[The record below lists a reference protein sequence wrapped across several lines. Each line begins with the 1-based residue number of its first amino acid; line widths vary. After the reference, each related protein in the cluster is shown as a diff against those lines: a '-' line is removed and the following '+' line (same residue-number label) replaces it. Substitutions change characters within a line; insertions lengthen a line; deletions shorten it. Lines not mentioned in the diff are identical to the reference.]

1 MQQRAG
7 RQLLPAIRDND
18 DTMKKPMLIP
28 ATLVILLCLAGNG
41 FSIAVSPSVI
51 SAGELQ
57 RGNAYV
63 YESYITNTDTVPIT
77 LALDITPRSEYLEN
91 FVTVTPE
98 TLTIGPG
105 KKELVKIELSIPNVS
120 TEVTNGTHILTIL
133 PSTDATGAHGV
144 QIISTSVIE
153 LRFTIP
159 GIVKDSLTLETF
171 NAPDAEI
178 GQTILFE
185 LYAKNTGNIR
195 ARAFPFVEIYRYGAK
210 IDTANGITEYAI
222 EPSNSVKMNVRYGT
236 SSLES
241 GKYRAVAYVE
251 YSDSKRT
258 NILEDTF
265 KIKSKEKEDQPAQE
279 SQPSKDTETP
289 VSQETPYPGEED
301 TISIG
306 GSPNG
311 QETVSV
317 TKPDTKESDIQIRN
331 LTAES
336 KGKTVLITLE
346 LENTGTKDV
355 DYTLEFHIFDNFQ
368 KKLATLISAGHIK
381 GTETLQIKKS
391 WDAPHDGNYT
401 INAQVTYSKYN
412 GTFIKTA
419 RKETSVE
426 VKEDRDK
433 LTGLIFSTSNI
444 SKIIILILLSAI
456 LLILALRKKNR
467 DTLCQ
472 AFSSIGYTLYAI
484 KKRDKFHTLKST
496 SKTYKTVEF
505 NLEKITKESE
515 NLRKRIQRLKHQNTE
530 KENRK

>member
-1 MQQRAG
+1 
-7 RQLLPAIRDND
+7 
-18 DTMKKPMLIP
+18 MLIP

-51 SAGELQ
+51 SAGYLQ

-63 YESYITNTDTVPIT
+63 YESYITNTDTVPTT
-77 LALDITPRSEYLEN
+77 LALDITPRSEYLKN
-91 FVTVTPE
+91 FVTITPK
-98 TLTIGPG
+98 TITIGPG
-105 KKELVKIELSIPNVS
+105 KKELVKITLNIPNVS
-120 TEVTNGTHILTIL
+120 TEVTNGTHTLTIL
-133 PSTDATGAHGV
+133 PLIDATGAQGV
-144 QIISTSVIE
+144 QVISTSVIE

-171 NAPDAEI
+171 NAPGVET
-178 GQTILFE
+178 GQTIIFE

-195 ARAFPFVEIYRYGAK
+195 ARAFPFVEIYRYGEK
-210 IDTANGITEYAI
+210 IDTISGITEYAI
-222 EPSNSVKMNVRYGT
+222 EPSNSVKMNVRYST

-241 GKYRAVAYVE
+241 GKYKAIAYID

-258 NILEDTF
+258 NTLEDTF
-265 KIKSKEKEDQPAQE
+265 KIESKEKEDQPTQE
-279 SQPSKDTETP
+279 DHPSKDTETP
-289 VSQETPYPGEED
+289 ASQETPYPGEED

-306 GSPNG
+306 DSGNK
-311 QETVSV
+311 QETVSL
-317 TKPDTKESDIQIRN
+317 TKEGDIQIRN
-331 LTAES
+331 LSAES
-336 KGKTVLITLE
+336 EGKTVLITLE
-346 LENTGTKDV
+346 LENTGTRHI

-368 KKLATLISAGHIK
+368 KKLATIISAGHIK
-381 GTETLQIKKS
+381 GTEILQIKKS

-426 VKEDRDK
+426 VKGDRDK
-433 LTGLIFSTSNI
+433 LTGLFLHTSNTSI
-444 SKIIILILLSAI
+444 TLLILISAI

-467 DTLCQ
+467 DTLCR
-472 AFSSIGYTLYAI
+472 AFSSIRSALYPI
-484 KKRDKFHTLKST
+484 KKRDKFHTLEST

-515 NLRKRIQRLKHQNTE
+515 NLKNRIQRLKHQNTE
-530 KENRK
+530 KGNRK

>member
-1 MQQRAG
+1 
-7 RQLLPAIRDND
+7 
-18 DTMKKPMLIP
+18 MKKTILIP
-28 ATLVILLCLAGNG
+28 ATFAVLFCLISSG
-41 FSIAVSPSVI
+41 FSISVSPAVI
-51 SAGELQ
+51 SAGYLQ
-57 RGNAYV
+57 RGSEYV
-63 YESYITNTDTVPIT
+63 YESYITNPGTAPVT
-77 LALDITPRSEYLEN
+77 LELDITPRSEYLKN
-91 FVTVTPE
+91 FVTITPK
-98 TLTIGPG
+98 TITIGPG
-105 KKELVKIELSIPNVS
+105 KKELVKITLSIPDES
-120 TEVTNGTHILTIL
+120 TTVTNGTHILTIL
-133 PSTDATGAHGV
+133 PLIDATDAQGV

-153 LRFTIP
+153 LRFTTP

-171 NAPDAEI
+171 NAPDVET

-210 IDTANGITEYAI
+210 IDTINGITEYII
-222 EPSNSVKMNVRYGT
+222 EPSNSVKMNVRYST

-241 GKYRAVAYVE
+241 GKYRAVAYAG

-258 NILEDTF
+258 NTLEDTF
-265 KIKSKEKEDQPAQE
+265 KIESKEKEDQPTQE
-279 SQPSKDTETP
+279 GQPSKDTETP
-289 VSQETPYPGEED
+289 ASQETPYPGEED

-306 GSPNG
+306 DSGNK

-317 TKPDTKESDIQIRN
+317 TEEGDIQIRN
-331 LTAES
+331 LSAES
-336 KGKTVLITLE
+336 EGKTVLITLE
-346 LENTGTKDV
+346 LENTGTRDI

-368 KKLATLISAGHIK
+368 KKLATIISAGHIK
-381 GTETLQIKKS
+381 GTEILQIKKS

-419 RKETSVE
+419 KKETSVE

-433 LTGLIFSTSNI
+433 LTGLFLHTSNTSI
-444 SKIIILILLSAI
+444 TLLILISAI

-472 AFSSIGYTLYAI
+472 AFSSIRYALYAI
-484 KKRDKFHTLKST
+484 KKRDKLHALEST

-515 NLRKRIQRLKHQNTE
+515 NLKKRIQRLKHQNTE
-530 KENRK
+530 KGNRK